1 MATLQRRGGG
11 QLMNLKKNEN
21 SFFLNIVVNL
31 LNDRY
36 KFKLYLRHFELHI
49 SIQNPQ
55 TTQTKMLSR
64 LSGLPSEIQDIIMKL
79 VHQLEEQD
87 KQLNAVAHLDGL
99 LDDVVL
105 CLGVHNNITVPVL
118 HQMLD
123 VWDVSGPV

>member
-1 MATLQRRGGG
+1 
-11 QLMNLKKNEN
+11 
-21 SFFLNIVVNL
+21 
-31 LNDRY
+31 
-36 KFKLYLRHFELHI
+36 
-49 SIQNPQ
+49 
-55 TTQTKMLSR
+55 
-64 LSGLPSEIQDIIMKL
+64 MKL

>member
-1 MATLQRRGGG
+1 
-11 QLMNLKKNEN
+11 MNLKKKLKIV
-21 SFFLNIVVNL
+21 FLNIVVNL